1 MGFGS
6 ASRRQLLIRL
16 GRAFG
21 LALGLAALWPG
32 SAPAASGAAAPQ
44 PASYY
49 VRRLVVEGGSPVYG
63 VEGGVIFARHP
74 QGECSLPA
82 APRVKPLAA
91 ALGEGMSLHVEIGAC
106 PAGAPPPS
114 VRCRLEVGDRTVSTA
129 FEGWKGT
136 ISVPLPEHTLAYG
149 LNLQCSLPNGDE
161 VLDSIL
167 YLTYGKPLAIVSPPR
182 EDWYRLACAVG
193 AGLTADRP
201 ESEALEEILHGLYDY
216 GQRRWRYG
224 YCTIG
229 PEDIGCRFGL
239 TEVPVSSPS
248 LNVLS
253 ETLATCKWSAL
264 VEDDRLCNFTDCF
277 GFSRIFDYISATMG
291 IGGLEDQEV
300 KGSRGKG
307 FGAHGWLRS
316 LDPAALG
323 NLECGERELQCAFL
337 FNVHD
342 LRKRDGLSYDSTF
355 GRVYTDLS
363 ELIATNILAVAS
375 SFLVILDRANACFVQ
390 GAPYGGFSPLREVSK
405 SLLAC
410 PKAVD
415 QKAGFAALP
424 DAVLTVADVALES
437 IAGDAKPELV
447 RVDLTVEVR
456 SPGSYTVT
464 GFLSTDAGKD
474 APVVDRPSYD
484 ATAVR
489 SQAEVPGTP
498 GEHRVSLFF
507 SGEELAGLR
516 AAGPYRLH
524 AAVLDREGI
533 VAELH
538 QELPR
543 FSLAGLGERAA
554 RLGEISRPVR
564 VVLPGQ
570 GPVLRVEVP
579 IVVRDAGAFAVEAR
593 LSSGDRTLSYRGLR
607 RELGSGEHRV
617 TVEFPGEEVARGGLD
632 GTYAVTV
639 GLHVLDPATFEP
651 LKPVDTARV
660 ESGPFRAR
668 DFRASGRGAARPP
681 ARVDRQLR

>member
-1 MGFGS
+1 MERVFV
-6 ASRRQLLIRL
+6 
-16 GRAFG
+16 

-32 SAPAASGAAAPQ
+32 SAPASPGATAPQ

-74 QGECSLPA
+74 EEECRLPA

-91 ALGEGMSLHVEIGAC
+91 ALGDGVSLHVEIGAC

-114 VRCRLEVGDRTVSTA
+114 VRCQLRVGDQTVPAA
-129 FEGWKGT
+129 FEGWNGT
-136 ISVPLPEHTLAYG
+136 IPVPLPAHTLAYD

-161 VLDSIL
+161 ELGSTL

-182 EDWYRLACAVG
+182 EDWYRLACMVG

-201 ESEALEEILHGLYDY
+201 ESAALEQILGGLYDR

-229 PEDIGCRFGL
+229 PKGNACRFGA
-239 TEVPVSSPS
+239 TVVPASSPS
-248 LNVLS
+248 LNVLTP
-253 ETLATCKWSAL
+253 TLATCKWSAL
-264 VEDDRLCNFTDCF
+264 VADGPLCNFTDCF
-277 GFSRIFDYISATMG
+277 GFSRIFQYISATMG
-291 IGGLEDQEV
+291 IGGLESQEV
-300 KGSRGKG
+300 TGSRGKG
-307 FGAHGWLRS
+307 FGTQAWLKS
-316 LDPAALG
+316 IDPAALG

-337 FNVHD
+337 FSVHD
-342 LRKRDGLSYDSTF
+342 LRKRDGLHYDSTF
-355 GRVYTDLS
+355 GRIYTDMG
-363 ELIATNILAVAS
+363 ELIAANILAVEG

-390 GAPYGGFSPLREVSK
+390 GAPYGGFSPLREIPK
-405 SLLAC
+405 ALFGC
-410 PKAVD
+410 PKAD
-415 QKAGFAALP
+415 QETGFAALP

-464 GFLSTDAGKD
+464 GFLSTDAGND
-474 APVVDRPSYD
+474 APTVDRPSYD

-516 AAGPYRLH
+516 AAGPYLLN

-543 FSLAGLGERAA
+543 LSRAGLGERAA

-570 GPVLRVEVP
+570 GPVLRAQVAV
-579 IVVRDAGAFAVEAR
+579 VVRDAGVFAVEAR
-593 LSSGDRTLSYRGLR
+593 LSSGDRTLSYRGVR
-607 RELGSGEHRV
+607 RELGSGEHKV
-617 TVEFPGEEVARGGLD
+617 TIDFPGEEVARGGLD
-632 GTYAVTV
+632 GTYAVTIE
-639 GLHVLDPATFEP
+639 LHVLDPATFEP
-651 LKPVDTARV
+651 LKPVDSARV

-668 DFRASGRGAARPP
+668 DFRVSRRGAARPP